1 MKHFFVNLIAATLLI
16 SSCNSK
22 KSNTGTEVSPVIT
35 EAASNL
41 LNYKDGEKPLSRLFP
56 DKLRDLPNEITAAHY
71 PNPCYATFQDSMYIW
86 KHNTTIQT
94 KEDLQIIEYGSFV
107 YTEKGW
113 YLRTTMSAKDFE
125 QYYNCKDGLLKKGVV
140 YTDNASWKRGKTL
153 SGGDAMWYYI
163 AKDRNGRLVKGT
175 APIETEGKLINPS
188 TANAKILS
196 SNISWTGYGE
206 IGGYSLTGKIDIK
219 DANIQTKGD
228 SLISAIISI
237 NMATISHEDKNLET
251 HLKDEDF
258 FDVTKYPSAIFETSK
273 IEYLNEIS
281 AKAIGKL
288 TIKGIT
294 KTITIPLSV
303 TKNTESKILKA
314 KIIID
319 RTKYGIKYNSK
330 SFFGNLGDKAI
341 KNNFD
346 LAFTIE
352 IN

>member
-1 MKHFFVNLIAATLLI
+1 MKHFFLNLIAATLLI

-22 KSNTGTEVSPVIT
+22 KSNTGIEASPIT
-35 EAASNL
+35 AEATSNL
-41 LNYKDGEKPLSRLFP
+41 FNYKDGEKPSNRMFP
-56 DKLRDLPNEITAAHY
+56 DKLRYLPTEITAAHY
-71 PNPCYATFQDSMYIW
+71 PNPCYATFEASMYIW
-86 KHNTTIQT
+86 KHNTTIAT

-113 YLRTTMSAKDFE
+113 YLRTTMTVKDFE

-140 YTDNASWKRGKTL
+140 YTDNKSWRRGKTL

-163 AKDRNGRLVKGT
+163 AKDKNGRLVKGT
-175 APIETEGKLINPS
+175 APIETEGKLINPL
-188 TANAKILS
+188 TDNAKIVS

-206 IGGYSLTGKIDIK
+206 IGGYSLTGKIDMK
-219 DANIQTKGD
+219 EANIQTKGD

-258 FDVTKYPSAIFETSK
+258 FDVTKFPSAIFETSK
-273 IEYLNEIS
+273 IEYLNETT
-281 AKAIGKL
+281 AKATGKL
-288 TIKGIT
+288 TIKGVTQPVI
-294 KTITIPLSV
+294 IPLSI
-303 TKNTESKILKA
+303 TRNTESKMLKA
-314 KIIID
+314 KIAID

>member
-1 MKHFFVNLIAATLLI
+1 MKHFLLNLIAATLI
-16 SSCNSK
+16 VCSCNSK
-22 KSNTGTEVSPVIT
+22 KSNTGTEVSPIPK
-35 EAASNL
+35 EATSNL
-41 LNYKDGEKPLSRLFP
+41 LNYKDGEKPSNRMFP
-56 DKLRDLPNEITAAHY
+56 DKLRDLPSEITAAHY
-71 PNPCYATFQDSMYIW
+71 PNPCYASFEDSMYIW
-86 KHNTTIQT
+86 KHITTIQT
-94 KEDLQIIEYGSFV
+94 QEDLQIVEYGSFV

-113 YLRTTMSAKDFE
+113 YLRTSMSAIDFE

-140 YTDNASWKRGKTL
+140 YTDNASWRRSKTL

-163 AKDRNGRLVKGT
+163 AKDKNGRLVKGT
-175 APIETEGKLINPS
+175 APIETEGKFINSS
-188 TANAKILS
+188 TASAKIAS

-206 IGGYSLTGKIDIK
+206 IGGYSLTGKINMK

-228 SLISAIISI
+228 SLISATISI

-251 HLKDEDF
+251 HLKDKDF
-258 FDVTKYPSAIFETSK
+258 FDVTKYPSTIFETSK
-273 IEYLNEIS
+273 IEYLNETS
-281 AKAIGKL
+281 AKAIGTL

-294 KTITIPLSV
+294 QPVTIPLSII
-303 TKNTESKILKA
+303 KSANSKTLKA
-314 KIIID
+314 KISID

-346 LAFTIE
+346 LAFTIG